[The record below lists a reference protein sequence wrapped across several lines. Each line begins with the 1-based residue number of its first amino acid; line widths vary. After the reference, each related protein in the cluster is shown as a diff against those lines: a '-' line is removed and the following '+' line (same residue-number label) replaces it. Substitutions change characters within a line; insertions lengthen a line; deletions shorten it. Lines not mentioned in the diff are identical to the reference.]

1 MAHFKFVFLF
11 LLTTSFTAASA
22 QAMSAEELARM
33 NQALPH
39 KFKEIRTGTT
49 IEAVRNQEVVKLF
62 VLVDD
67 IEQYDQILI
76 ERSDELGTN
85 FSQCK
90 LVTIKKGK
98 YPNNYIELADH
109 YPVSSKMSNL
119 YRIKTISP
127 EGIIR
132 MYSAVPISMP
142 ETTGVAQK

>member
-1 MAHFKFVFLF
+1 MIHIRYLILFFL
-11 LLTTSFTAASA
+11 TGTGIGASA
-22 QAMSAEELARM
+22 QMMSPKDLAQI
-33 NQALPH
+33 NKGLPH

-49 IEAVRNQEVVKLF
+49 IEVVRNPQVVKLF

-90 LVTIKKGK
+90 LVTIKKGR
-98 YPNNYIELADH
+98 YPNNYLELSDN

-132 MYSAVPISMP
+132 MYPSVPISMP